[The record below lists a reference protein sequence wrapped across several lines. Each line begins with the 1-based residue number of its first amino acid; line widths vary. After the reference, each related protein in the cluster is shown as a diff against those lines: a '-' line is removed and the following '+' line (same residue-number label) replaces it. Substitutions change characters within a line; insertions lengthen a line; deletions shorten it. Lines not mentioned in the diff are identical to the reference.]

1 MHSYLPKSTRQ
12 NEGQLLLKKVVL
24 SDAMIRYKSLNFI
37 KVYIRVS
44 VISLV
49 LLPLDSECYVPW
61 AHTVASF

>member
-12 NEGQLLLKKVVL
+12 NAGQLLLKKEAL

-37 KVYIRVS
+37 KVYIRIS
-44 VISLV
+44 LISLV
-49 LLPLDSECYVPW
+49 LPPLDSECYVPW